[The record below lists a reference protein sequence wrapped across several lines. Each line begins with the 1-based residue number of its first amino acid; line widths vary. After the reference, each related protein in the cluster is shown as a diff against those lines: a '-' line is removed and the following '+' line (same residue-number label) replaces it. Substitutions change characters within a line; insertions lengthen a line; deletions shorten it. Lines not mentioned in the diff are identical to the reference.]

1 MGLAV
6 GDALGAP
13 LEFHPPGTF
22 EPIEDMVDGGAFN
35 LQAGQYTDDTAMA
48 LCLADSLI
56 AFEDFD
62 PVDQLRRHVRWFRK
76 GYLSSTGKCF
86 GIGNTVRSALVH
98 FEKTGAPYCEVDDP
112 YAAGNGSIMRL
123 APVPMFYAGDPEEA
137 IRRSEESSRTT
148 HGARTCGDACRYFG
162 ALLVGAL
169 NGVVKEELLSDHYCP
184 VKGYWAKHPLGEEIA
199 EIAAGSFKHKNPP
212 QILGS
217 GYVVKSLEAAL
228 WAFYNSH
235 SFKEGALVA
244 VNLGNDADTTGAVYE
259 LIEWWSTYLVAPEV
273 GQAFLGSQGDPW
285 DTQWDM
291 FLALIGATV
300 GLLFFGRR
308 HDRSMGKLV
317 ES

>member
-1 MGLAV
+1 MKKEEDQRRDRYLGCLMGLAV

-56 AFEDFD
+56 AFEGFD
-62 PVDQLRRHVRWFRK
+62 PVDQLRRYVRWFRK
-76 GYLSSTGKCF
+76 GYLSSTGNCF

-123 APVPMFYAGDPEEA
+123 APVPMFYARDPKEA
-137 IRRSEESSRTT
+137 INRSVESSRTT
-148 HGARTCGDACRYFG
+148 HGAGTCGDACRYFG

-169 NGVVKEELLSDHYCP
+169 NGISKEDLLSDHYDP
-184 VKGYWAKHPLGEEIA
+184 VSGYWAKHPLGEEIA

-228 WAFYNSH
+228 WAFYSSH
-235 SFKEGALVA
+235 SFKEGALMA
-244 VNLGNDADTTGAVYE
+244 VNLGNDADTTGAVYGQIAGAYYGYE
-259 LIEWWSTYLVAPEV
+259 GIPEDWRHKITRRDLIESFAVQLHRLSLP
-273 GQAFLGSQGDPW
+273 
-285 DTQWDM
+285 
-291 FLALIGATV
+291 
-300 GLLFFGRR
+300 
-308 HDRSMGKLV
+308 
-317 ES
+317 